1 MSAYSTPQ
9 FPIYAWLHTF
19 PVGTVTVTANG
30 ITSSDTTGEVER
42 YGFGTLGGTI
52 QEPLP
57 SADSIAEEIG
67 GIIAGISGGVASGVW
82 TYVTGETGAY
92 PKIRVDIATTGA
104 TSTAPTMTVTSGLA
118 AALGISG
125 TVTATALAATP
136 TTSWRFEFG
145 PPAGLWAPAVLTVAD
160 TRDDASLSFATGNVI
175 GTAVAAVS
183 WGARVARAMQHPY
196 VYGANCMLYRRQ
208 DSTFATPAQV
218 STSNANNLLEG
229 LWEAARDSKT
239 IRCYRTIDEYRSG
252 RVTSA
257 EFLRSIRSAIEADAA
272 LADRLVTVTLPFTDA
287 DDRGL

>member
-1 MSAYSTPQ
+1 MAAYSTPQ
-9 FPIYAWLHTF
+9 FPIFSWLYSF
-19 PVGTVTVTANG
+19 PVGTVTVVANG
-30 ITSSDTTGEVER
+30 ITSSDTTGVIDT
-42 YGFGTLGGTI
+42 YGFGTNGGSVA
-52 QEPLP
+52 EPNP
-57 SADSIAEEIG
+57 SSNSAGEWFG
-67 GIIAGISGGVASGVW
+67 GIVSTIGGGVASGVW
-82 TYVTGETGAY
+82 TYVTGSTGAY
-92 PKIRVDIATTGA
+92 PKIRVNIETTGA
-104 TSTAPTMTVTSGLA
+104 TSTAPTLSVTTELA
-118 AALGISG
+118 EALGITG
-125 TVTATALAATP
+125 TVTATALAAKP

-160 TRDDASLSFATGNVI
+160 TRDDASLSFATGNVA

-218 STSNANNLLEG
+218 STSNANNLLES
-229 LWEAARDSKT
+229 LWEAARDGKT

-272 LADRLVTVTLPFTDA
+272 LADRLVTVTIPFTDA

>member
-9 FPIYAWLHTF
+9 FPIYAWVHTF
-19 PVGTVTVTANG
+19 NGTLTVVANG
-30 ITSSDTTGEVER
+30 ITSTDVTGNFDA
-42 YGFGTLGGTI
+42 YGFGSNGGTVG
-52 QEPLP
+52 EPTP
-57 SADSIAEEIG
+57 SFDSIAEYIG
-67 GIIAGISGGVASGVW
+67 DAISTIGGGVASGVW
-82 TYVTGETGAY
+82 TYVTGKTGAY
-92 PKIRVDIATTGA
+92 PKIRVNIETVSA
-104 TSTAPTMTVTSGLA
+104 TSTAPTLSATSGLA
-118 AALGISG
+118 ADLGFSG

-160 TRDDASLSFATGNVI
+160 TRDDASLSFATGNVA

-183 WGARVARAMQHPY
+183 WGARVSRTMQHPY

-218 STSNANNLLEG
+218 STSNANNLLES
-229 LWEAARDSKT
+229 LWEAARDGKT

-272 LADRLVTVTLPFTDA
+272 LADRLVTVTIPFTDA